1 MKEETMPKTHPAA
14 STPAAS
20 STPCASPNPSQNRRF
35 PSAEIQ
41 AAMETW
47 AWSRESVAN
56 PQVCRA

>member
-1 MKEETMPKTHPAA
+1 MPKTHPAA

-47 AWSRESVAN
+47 A
-56 PQVCRA
+56 